1 MDEQPETAIG
11 SASDETQ
18 VVAKDAETQLGGLAW
33 SEDDSAEPVRHSW
46 ESAWGRAAVLVS
58 VGTAVATA
66 TAVLG
71 WMVVHR
77 DHDPKPPAHPTS
89 VAAIASP
96 VATAPPVVIPPST
109 VIVQIPPPATVTV
122 QAAPST
128 TTPVFSDGDGEPP
141 ESVYDQRFID
151 RMRSYYG
158 LPETSNSLALKHAH
172 EICGL
177 FRQSMSVDQVE
188 SAMAAEMVVAK
199 TRTWPLVSSA
209 MAVYPNCGG

>member
-1 MDEQPETAIG
+1 MDEPPTEVGPAN
-11 SASDETQ
+11 DETQ
-18 VVAKDAETQLGGLAW
+18 VVAKDAETQLGGMAW

-46 ESAWGRAAVLVS
+46 ESAWGRAAMLVS

-77 DHDPKPPAHPTS
+77 DHDPQPSAHPTS
-89 VAAIASP
+89 VAATASP
-96 VATAPPVVIPPST
+96 VASAPPVVIPPST
-109 VIVQIPPPATVTV
+109 VTV

-128 TTPVFSDGDGEPP
+128 TPPVFSDGDGDGEPP

-177 FRQSMSVDQVE
+177 FGQGMSVDQVE
-188 SAMAAEMVVAK
+188 STMAAEMVVAK

>member
-1 MDEQPETAIG
+1 VDEQPETAIG
-11 SASDETQ
+11 PANDETQ
-18 VVAKDAETQLGGLAW
+18 VVAKDAETQLGGMAW
-33 SEDDSAEPVRHSW
+33 SEDDTAEPVRHSW

-66 TAVLG
+66 TVLG

-77 DHDPKPPAHPTS
+77 DHDPQQSAHPTS
-89 VAAIASP
+89 DAATASS

-109 VIVQIPPPATVTV
+109 VTVQIPPPTTVTV
-122 QAAPST
+122 QAAPSM

-141 ESVYDQRFID
+141 ESFYDQRFID

-177 FRQSMSVDQVE
+177 FRQGMSVDQVE
-188 SAMAAEMVVAK
+188 STMAAEMVVAK

>member
-66 TAVLG
+66 TVLG

-77 DHDPKPPAHPTS
+77 DHDPKPPIRPLL
-89 VAAIASP
+89 
-96 VATAPPVVIPPST
+96 PPLHL
-109 VIVQIPPPATVTV
+109 
-122 QAAPST
+122 
-128 TTPVFSDGDGEPP
+128 
-141 ESVYDQRFID
+141 R
-151 RMRSYYG
+151 
-158 LPETSNSLALKHAH
+158 
-172 EICGL
+172 
-177 FRQSMSVDQVE
+177 
-188 SAMAAEMVVAK
+188 
-199 TRTWPLVSSA
+199 
-209 MAVYPNCGG
+209 

>member
-1 MDEQPETAIG
+1 M
-11 SASDETQ
+11 
-18 VVAKDAETQLGGLAW
+18 
-33 SEDDSAEPVRHSW
+33 
-46 ESAWGRAAVLVS
+46 
-58 VGTAVATA
+58 
-66 TAVLG
+66 
-71 WMVVHR
+71 
-77 DHDPKPPAHPTS
+77 
-89 VAAIASP
+89 
-96 VATAPPVVIPPST
+96 VIPPST
-109 VIVQIPPPATVTV
+109 VIVQIPPPTTVTV

-128 TTPVFSDGDGEPP
+128 TTPVFSDGDGDGEPR

-158 LPETSNSLALKHAH
+158 LPEASNSLALKHAH